1 VPKYI
6 HKKITPFQGSKS
18 NGYFAE
24 YKILLNVC
32 IPASDVS
39 SGQSCGVMVLTSV
52 NDIDDDIMTSELL
65 SIKDSSGSG
74 NGDNRSR
81 LHQAMLLLTTKL
93 G

>member
-1 VPKYI
+1 
-6 HKKITPFQGSKS
+6 
-18 NGYFAE
+18 
-24 YKILLNVC
+24 
-32 IPASDVS
+32 VS